1 MSLNLVSLIP
11 LLYLVISI
19 PYLGLA
25 IYAWSR
31 RPVLAGLPFTALMA
45 SLILWTFSYGL
56 DLSISKL
63 EIKILLN
70 YAEIT
75 GFVLVPVF
83 LPAFALEYSG
93 RIYQLTRRN
102 WILLFVTPAIML
114 FLVYTN
120 SIHGWVWNSLE
131 VVRANGLY
139 FLIASGGLL
148 TNLFFG
154 YAYLIV
160 LMCIILLIIDLF
172 KRPGIY
178 RYQSI
183 LLVIGLL
190 SPHIGGVLYF
200 LQLSQIPYLDLTPLF
215 FIPTAFALYWAI
227 TRYRLFDV
235 IPLAQS
241 IILQNIGDGVIV
253 VDKDQRVLYINPIA
267 ELILD
272 RKEKESIGHPLEKL
286 SNTSKVLADILVGGE
301 ERREL
306 KFDHAEHSPIF
317 EVTVSP
323 MYVLN
328 KPHPAR
334 YPGTMIL
341 LHDITFR
348 KETEAA
354 LHRREAMLDA
364 LRLAAEQFLKE
375 ADWEK
380 NIPTVLANLGQA
392 ADASRVYVFVNSINQ
407 KGERLTSKR
416 YEWAAPGVEPQLDA
430 PELQNIPYREAGF
443 SELEAVLSRGELF
456 EGRVNDLPASMR
468 PFLSKHEVKSM
479 AMMPVFVDRVWWG
492 LIGFDECRIYRFWT
506 EFELGALRTA
516 ASLFG
521 AAESRSRAQGKLLQR
536 QHILDIRNEITQS
549 SLQTDDPRIISQN
562 IVDAMAQLMSAS
574 HCFLDLWDSIEQ
586 RLTPMA
592 ASKGLYK
599 DTYPN
604 YKPEPGIKPV
614 TALVVEKRL
623 PLIIEDIH
631 KFPEVDK
638 IVLNKFP
645 AASVLAL
652 PLNAVGVLLGA
663 VLLTYDEP
671 HKFTTDE
678 VKVGAQA
685 ANLAALILA
694 RVEAIERARRRAQ
707 ESETLRQ
714 AGMSVA
720 ETLRADE
727 AVERILEQLSRVVPY
742 DSASVQLLEG
752 QELVIVGG
760 RGWED
765 PTQVVGLR
773 FPVPGENP
781 NTIVI
786 QSGQPYLL
794 HDAPKA
800 HPEFYKPPHTHILS
814 WLGVPLIVRNRIVGL
829 LSIDSTRPGRFNGAT
844 VQLASAFA
852 NQVAMALENARLFEQ
867 VETQAITDSLT
878 GILNRRGLYT
888 LGKVEFARS
897 VRLERPF
904 SVIMLDLDHFKK
916 INDKHGHVIGDRV
929 LQEIAAR
936 CTSCIRETDFIGRYG
951 GEEIVILLPETGSKL
966 SSEVAERLRLL
977 IDDEPIEI
985 KAGLKINISA
995 SFGVASRDENTGD
1008 LEKLIACAD
1017 EAMYSAKSKGRNRV
1031 VLSC

>member
-1 MSLNLVSLIP
+1 MTIFLISLIP
-11 LLYLVISI
+11 LLYLVMSVPCIG
-19 PYLGLA
+19 LGV
-25 IYAWSR
+25 YAWSK
-31 RPVLAGLPFTALMA
+31 RPAVAVIPFTGLMA
-45 SLILWTFSYGL
+45 ALILWSFSYGL
-56 DLSISKL
+56 DLYVHSLETKL
-63 EIKILLN
+63 LLN
-70 YAEIT
+70 YVEIT
-75 GFVLVPVF
+75 GFVLIPIF

-93 RIYQLTRRN
+93 RIHHLTRRH
-102 WILLFVTPAIML
+102 WIFLSLVPAAILL
-114 FLVYTN
+114 LVFTN
-120 SIHGWVWNSLE
+120 SVHGWVWNSPQVVE
-131 VVRANGLY
+131 VYGLH
-139 FLIASGGLL
+139 FLTTSSGLL
-148 TNLFFG
+148 IDLFFG

-160 LMCIILLIIDLF
+160 LACNVLLIVDSI

-183 LLVIGLL
+183 LLVIGIL

-200 LQLSQIPYLDLTPLF
+200 LRWGQIPYLDLTPLF

-227 TRYRLFDV
+227 TRYRLLDV
-235 IPLAQS
+235 IPLAHS
-241 IILQNIGDGVIV
+241 IVLQNLADGVLV
-253 VDKDQRVLYINPIA
+253 VDENRRVLFLNPTA
-267 ELILD
+267 ELILGQT
-272 RKEKESIGHPLEKL
+272 EAQSIGHSLESL
-286 SNTSKVLADILVGGE
+286 SNPAKIMAGFMGGE
-301 ERREL
+301 ENRTEL
-306 KFDHAEHSPIF
+306 SFAKGDHPPVF
-317 EVTVSP
+317 EITFLP
-323 MYVLN
+323 MYLLN
-328 KPHPAR
+328 KPRPAR
-334 YPGTMIL
+334 YPGTLII
-341 LHDITFR
+341 LHDITLR
-348 KETEAA
+348 KETDAA
-354 LHRREAMLDA
+354 LRRREAMLDA

-375 ADWEK
+375 TDWEK
-380 NIPTVLANLGQA
+380 NIPAVLANLGQA

-443 SELEAVLSRGELF
+443 GELEAVLSRGELF
-456 EGRVNDLPASMR
+456 EGIVNDLPASMR

-479 AMMPVFVDRVWWG
+479 AMMPVFVDREWWG

-506 EFELGALRTA
+506 EFELGALKTA

-521 AAESRSRAQGKLLQR
+521 AAESRSRAEGKILER
-536 QHILDIRNEITQS
+536 QHILDVRNEITQS

-562 IVDAMAQLMSAS
+562 IVDAMAQLMSSS
-574 HCFLDLWDSIEQ
+574 HCFLDLWDSVDQ

-599 DTYPN
+599 DSYPN
-604 YKPEPGIKPV
+604 YMPEPGVKPV
-614 TALVVEKRL
+614 TALVVERRL
-623 PLIIEDIH
+623 PLIVEDVH
-631 KFPEVDK
+631 KFPEVNQ
-638 IVLNKFP
+638 IVFNKFP
-645 AASVLAL
+645 AASVLVL
-652 PLNAVGVLLGA
+652 PLNAVGVVLGA

-671 HKFTTDE
+671 HKFTADE

-694 RVEAIERARRRAQ
+694 RVEAIERAHRRAQ

-765 PTQVVGLR
+765 PKQVVGLR
-773 FPVPGENP
+773 FQVPGENP

-800 HPEFYKPPHTHILS
+800 HPEFYKPPHNHILS

-878 GILNRRGLYT
+878 GTLNRRGLST
-888 LGKVEFARS
+888 LGRVEFARS
-897 VRLERPF
+897 IRLERPF
-904 SVIMLDLDHFKK
+904 SVIMFDLDHFKK
-916 INDKHGHVIGDRV
+916 VNDMHGHVIGDRV
-929 LQEIAAR
+929 LQELAAR
-936 CTSCIRETDFIGRYG
+936 CTTCIRETDFIGRYG
-951 GEEIVILLPETGSKL
+951 GEEFVILLPETGTKL
-966 SSEVAERLRLL
+966 SAEVAERLRAL
-977 IDDEPIEI
+977 IADEPIEL
-985 KAGLKINISA
+985 KDGLKLDITV
-995 SFGVASRDENTGD
+995 SFGVATRDENTD
-1008 LEKLIACAD
+1008 SLEKLIGCAD
-1017 EAMYSAKSKGRNRV
+1017 EAMYSAKRKGRNRV
-1031 VLSC
+1031 VISC